1 MEITIVV
8 PIGIFKLII
17 MTQFLDYEGL
27 KEFKKETDAK
37 YMSMPAYNN
46 ISDLNKAIETGIYS
60 GCTSNGPEGVS
71 GSFHCVVFVTTTKT
85 VSGQWYVEQ
94 TAYGNGTS
102 AGRVFKRFI
111 LKLNNNNILPKEWIE
126 ITNTSNTA
134 DEINIKKLLIE
145 SLDVAVQNDISLYF
159 RVPKS
164 IADNM
169 LEIQSSVPC
178 NIKST
183 QNGSIIT
190 SAHFPL
196 NSLGYKITQL
206 DVDDSDMVI
215 VISIDKNITYK
226 NAPCEVQ
233 ITESPIIVI
242 SYTE

>member
-1 MEITIVV
+1 
-8 PIGIFKLII
+8 

-27 KEFKKETDAK
+27 KEFKQETDAK
-37 YMSMPAYNN
+37 YVSMPAYSG

-71 GSFHCVVFVTTTKT
+71 GSFQCVVFVTTTKT
-85 VSGQWYVEQ
+85 PGGQYFVEQ

-102 AGRVFKRFI
+102 SGRVFKRFI
-111 LKLNNNNILPKEWIE
+111 LKFKNNNILPRKWIE
-126 ITNTSNTA
+126 ITNTSNTT

-145 SLDVAVQNDISLYF
+145 SLDVAVADDISLNF

-183 QNGSIIT
+183 KDGSIIT

-206 DVDDSDMVI
+206 DVDDSNMVI

-226 NAPCEVQ
+226 NVPCEVQ
-233 ITESPIIVI
+233 ITESSNIII

>member
-1 MEITIVV
+1 
-8 PIGIFKLII
+8 

-27 KEFKKETDAK
+27 KEFKQEVDAE
-37 YMSMPAYNN
+37 YMSMPAYDG
-46 ISDLNKAIETGIYS
+46 ITDLNKAIETGIYS
-60 GCTSNGPEGVS
+60 GCTSHGPEGVP
-71 GSFHCVVFVTTTKT
+71 GSFQCVVFATTKT
-85 VSGQWYVEQ
+85 KTSSGYRYIEQ
-94 TAYGNGTS
+94 TAYGNGAS
-102 AGRVFKRFI
+102 SGRVFKRFI
-111 LKLNNNNILPKEWIE
+111 LKLKSNSIIPRKWIE
-126 ITNTSNTA
+126 ITNTA

-145 SLDVAVQNDISLYF
+145 SIDVAVQDGISLNF
-159 RVPKS
+159 RVPKN

-178 NIKST
+178 NIKSN

-226 NAPCEVQ
+226 NMPCEVQ
-233 ITESPIIVI
+233 ITEPSNIII

>member
-1 MEITIVV
+1 
-8 PIGIFKLII
+8 
-17 MTQFLDYEGL
+17 MTQFLDLDGL
-27 KEFKKETDAK
+27 RKFKEQADAK
-37 YMSMPAYNN
+37 YMSMPTYNT
-46 ISDLNKAIETGIYS
+46 ISDLNKANKTGIYPK
-60 GCTSNGPEGVS
+60 CTSNLPNGIS
-71 GSFHCVVFVTTTKT
+71 GSVRCIVFVSTTTNET
-85 VSGQWYVEQ
+85 GQSYYIDQ
-94 TAYGNGTS
+94 TAYGLEAS
-102 AGRVFKRFI
+102 IGRIFKRI
-111 LKLNNNNILPKEWIE
+111 GLKRKTGTIIASKWIE
-126 ITNTSNTA
+126 ITSTSNTA

-145 SLDVAVQNDISLYF
+145 SLDVAVQDGISFKF

-183 QNGSIIT
+183 KDGSIIT

-226 NAPCEVQ
+226 NVPCEVQ
-233 ITESPIIVI
+233 ITEPSNIII
-242 SYTE
+242 SYME

>member
-1 MEITIVV
+1 
-8 PIGIFKLII
+8 

-27 KEFKKETDAK
+27 KEFKQEVDAE
-37 YMSMPAYNN
+37 YMSMPAYDG
-46 ISDLNKAIETGIYS
+46 ITDLNKAIETGIYS
-60 GCTSNGPEGVS
+60 GCTSHGPEGVT
-71 GSFHCVVFVTTTKT
+71 GSFQCVVFATTKT
-85 VSGQWYVEQ
+85 KTSSGYHYIEQ
-94 TAYGNGTS
+94 TAYGNGAS
-102 AGRVFKRFI
+102 LGRVFKRFI
-111 LKLNNNNILPKEWIE
+111 LKLKGGGTLPRKWIE
-126 ITNTSNTA
+126 ITNTA

-145 SLDVAVQNDISLYF
+145 SLDVAVQDDISLNF

-183 QNGSIIT
+183 QDGSIIT

-206 DVDDSDMVI
+206 DVNDSDMVI

-233 ITESPIIVI
+233 IAESPNIVI
-242 SYTE
+242 SYIE

>member
-1 MEITIVV
+1 
-8 PIGIFKLII
+8 
-17 MTQFLDYEGL
+17 MTQFLNYEGL
-27 KEFKKETDAK
+27 KEFKQKTDAK
-37 YMSMPAYNN
+37 YMSMPAYDG
-46 ISDLNKAIETGIYS
+46 ITDLNKAIETGIYS
-60 GCTSNGPEGVS
+60 GCTSHGPEGVP
-71 GSFHCVVFVTTTKT
+71 GSFQCVVFATTKT
-85 VSGQWYVEQ
+85 SSKYHYIEQ
-94 TAYGNGTS
+94 TAYGNG
-102 AGRVFKRFI
+102 ALLGRVFKRFI
-111 LKLNNNNILPKEWIE
+111 LKLKGGGILPRKWIE
-126 ITNTSNTA
+126 ITNTA

-145 SLDVAVQNDISLYF
+145 SLDVAVEDAISLNF

-178 NIKST
+178 NIKNT

-196 NSLGYKITQL
+196 SSLGYKITQL

-233 ITESPIIVI
+233 IAESPNIVI
-242 SYTE
+242 SYIE

>member
-1 MEITIVV
+1 
-8 PIGIFKLII
+8 

-27 KEFKKETDAK
+27 KEFKQETDAK
-37 YMSMPAYNN
+37 YVSMPAYSN

-60 GCTSNGPEGVS
+60 DCTSNGPKGVS
-71 GSFHCVVFVTTTKT
+71 GSFRCIVFVSTTLNGT
-85 VSGQWYVEQ
+85 GQGYYIDQ
-94 TAYGNGTS
+94 TAYGQGATSGRIFKRIGLKMKHGTS
-102 AGRVFKRFI
+102 MLASK
-111 LKLNNNNILPKEWIE
+111 WIE
-126 ITNTSNTA
+126 ITSNSNTA

-145 SLDVAVQNDISLYF
+145 SLDVAVADDISLNF

-183 QNGSIIT
+183 QDGSIIT

-206 DVDDSDMVI
+206 DADDSDMVI

-226 NAPCEVQ
+226 NVPCEVQ
-233 ITESPIIVI
+233 ITESSNIVI

>member
-1 MEITIVV
+1 
-8 PIGIFKLII
+8 

-27 KEFKKETDAK
+27 KEFKQETDAK
-37 YMSMPAYNN
+37 YVSMPTYSN

-60 GCTSNGPEGVS
+60 DCTSNGPKGVS
-71 GSFHCVVFVTTTKT
+71 GSFRCIVFVSTTLNGT
-85 VSGQWYVEQ
+85 GQGYYIDQ
-94 TAYGNGTS
+94 TAYGQGAASGRIFKRIGFKIKHGTS
-102 AGRVFKRFI
+102 MLASK
-111 LKLNNNNILPKEWIE
+111 WIE
-126 ITNTSNTA
+126 ITSNSNTA

-145 SLDVAVQNDISLYF
+145 SLNVAVEDDDISLNF

-183 QNGSIIT
+183 KDGSIIT

-196 NSLGYKITQL
+196 NSLGYKITRL

-226 NAPCEVQ
+226 NVPCEVQ
-233 ITESPIIVI
+233 ITESPNIVI

>member
-1 MEITIVV
+1 
-8 PIGIFKLII
+8 
-17 MTQFLDYEGL
+17 MTEFLNYEGL
-27 KEFKKETDAK
+27 KVFKQEADVK
-37 YMSMPAYNN
+37 YLSMPTYST
-46 ISDLNKAIETGIYS
+46 ISDLNKANETGIYPK
-60 GCTSNGPEGVS
+60 CTSNLPNGIS
-71 GSFHCVVFVTTTKT
+71 GSVRCIVFVSTTINET
-85 VSGQWYVEQ
+85 GQGYYIDQ
-94 TAYGNGTS
+94 TAYGLGAALGRIFKRIGLKVKNGTII
-102 AGRVFKRFI
+102 AGK
-111 LKLNNNNILPKEWIE
+111 WIE
-126 ITNTSNTA
+126 ITNNSNTA
-134 DEINIKKLLIE
+134 DEINVKKLLVE
-145 SLDVAVQNDISLYF
+145 SLDVVVRDDISFNF

-183 QNGSIIT
+183 KGGSIIT

-233 ITESPIIVI
+233 ITESPNIVI
-242 SYTE
+242 SYIE

>member
-1 MEITIVV
+1 
-8 PIGIFKLII
+8 

-37 YMSMPAYNN
+37 YVSMPTYSG

-71 GSFHCVVFVTTTKT
+71 GSFQCVAFATTTKT
-85 VSGQWYVEQ
+85 PSGQYFVEQ

-102 AGRVFKRFI
+102 LGRVFKRFI
-111 LKLNNNNILPKEWIE
+111 LKFNDNSILPRKWIE
-126 ITNTSNTA
+126 ITSTSNTA
-134 DEINIKKLLIE
+134 DEINIKKLLVE
-145 SLDVAVQNDISLYF
+145 SLDVAVEDDISLNF

-183 QNGSIIT
+183 QDGSIIT

-226 NAPCEVQ
+226 NVPCEVQ
-233 ITESPIIVI
+233 ITESSNIVI

>member
-1 MEITIVV
+1 
-8 PIGIFKLII
+8 

-27 KEFKKETDAK
+27 KEFKKEADAK
-37 YMSMPAYNN
+37 YMSMPVHSN
-46 ISDLNKAIETGIYS
+46 ISDLNKANETGIYPK
-60 GCTSNGPEGVS
+60 CTSSLPDGISDSVR
-71 GSFHCVVFVTTTKT
+71 CIVFVSTTINAT
-85 VSGQWYVEQ
+85 GQGYYIDQ
-94 TAYGNGTS
+94 TAYGQG
-102 AGRVFKRFI
+102 AAFGRIFKRIGLKMKNGLI
-111 LKLNNNNILPKEWIE
+111 LAGKWIE
-126 ITNTSNTA
+126 ITSTSNTA

-145 SLDVAVQNDISLYF
+145 SLDVAVKDNISLNF

-183 QNGSIIT
+183 QDGSIIT

-226 NAPCEVQ
+226 NVPCEVQ
-233 ITESPIIVI
+233 ITESPNIVI

>member
-1 MEITIVV
+1 
-8 PIGIFKLII
+8 

-27 KEFKKETDAK
+27 KEFKQEADAK
-37 YMSMPAYNN
+37 YMSMPVHSN
-46 ISDLNKAIETGIYS
+46 ISDLNKANETGIYPK
-60 GCTSNGPEGVS
+60 CTSSLPNGIS
-71 GSFHCVVFVTTTKT
+71 GSVRCIVFVSTTINETRQ
-85 VSGQWYVEQ
+85 GYYIDQ
-94 TAYGNGTS
+94 TAYGQE
-102 AGRVFKRFI
+102 AALGRIFKRI
-111 LKLNNNNILPKEWIE
+111 GLKLKNGSIFASKWIE
-126 ITNTSNTA
+126 ITSTSNTT

-145 SLDVAVQNDISLYF
+145 SLDVAVADDISLNF

-183 QNGSIIT
+183 QDGSIIT

-226 NAPCEVQ
+226 NVPCEVQ
-233 ITESPIIVI
+233 ITESSNIVI

>member
-1 MEITIVV
+1 
-8 PIGIFKLII
+8 

-27 KEFKKETDAK
+27 KEFKQEADAK
-37 YMSMPAYNN
+37 YVSMPAYSN
-46 ISDLNKAIETGIYS
+46 ISDLNKANETGIYPK
-60 GCTSNGPEGVS
+60 CTSSLPNGIS
-71 GSFHCVVFVTTTKT
+71 GSVRCIVFVSTTTNEA
-85 VSGQWYVEQ
+85 GQGYYIDQ
-94 TAYGNGTS
+94 TAYGLGAAS
-102 AGRVFKRFI
+102 GRIFKRI
-111 LKLNNNNILPKEWIE
+111 GLKMNSGSIIAGKWIE
-126 ITNTSNTA
+126 ITSNSNTA
-134 DEINIKKLLIE
+134 DEINVKNEINIKKLLIE
-145 SLDVAVQNDISLYF
+145 SLDVAVADDISLNF

-183 QNGSIIT
+183 QDGSIIT

-226 NAPCEVQ
+226 NVPCEVQ
-233 ITESPIIVI
+233 ITESSNIVI

>member
-1 MEITIVV
+1 
-8 PIGIFKLII
+8 

-27 KEFKKETDAK
+27 KEFKQKADTK
-37 YMSMPAYNN
+37 YMSMPAYSG
-46 ISDLNKAIETGIYS
+46 ISDLNKAVETGIYS
-60 GCTSNGPEGVS
+60 SCTSNGPEGVPS
-71 GSFHCVVFVTTTKT
+71 SFQCVVFVTTTKSP
-85 VSGQWYVEQ
+85 SGQHYIEQ
-94 TAYGNGTS
+94 TAYGNGAS
-102 AGRVFKRFI
+102 SGRVFKRFI
-111 LKLNNNNILPKEWIE
+111 LKLNNNSILPRKWIE

-145 SLDVAVQNDISLYF
+145 SIDVAVQDDISLNF
-159 RVPKS
+159 RVPKN

-226 NAPCEVQ
+226 NMPCEVQ
-233 ITESPIIVI
+233 ITEPSNIII

>member
-1 MEITIVV
+1 
-8 PIGIFKLII
+8 

-27 KEFKKETDAK
+27 KEFKQEADAK
-37 YMSMPAYNN
+37 YVSMPAYSN
-46 ISDLNKAIETGIYS
+46 ISDLNKANETGIYPK
-60 GCTSNGPEGVS
+60 CTSSLPNGIS
-71 GSFHCVVFVTTTKT
+71 GSVRCIVFVSTTLNGT
-85 VSGQWYVEQ
+85 GQGYYIDQ
-94 TAYGNGTS
+94 TAYGLGAAS
-102 AGRVFKRFI
+102 GRIFKRI
-111 LKLNNNNILPKEWIE
+111 GLKMNSGSIIAGKWIE
-126 ITNTSNTA
+126 ITSNSNTA
-134 DEINIKKLLIE
+134 DEINVKNEINIKKLLIE
-145 SLDVAVQNDISLYF
+145 SLDVAVADDISLNF

-183 QNGSIIT
+183 QDGSIIT

-226 NAPCEVQ
+226 NVPCEVQ
-233 ITESPIIVI
+233 ITESSNIII

>member
-1 MEITIVV
+1 
-8 PIGIFKLII
+8 

-27 KEFKKETDAK
+27 KEFKQEADAK
-37 YMSMPAYNN
+37 YVSMPAYSN
-46 ISDLNKAIETGIYS
+46 ISDLNKAIETGIYA
-60 GCTSNGPEGVS
+60 GCISNGPEGVS
-71 GSFHCVVFVTTTKT
+71 SSFNCVVFATTTK
-85 VSGQWYVEQ
+85 VPRGQYFVEQ
-94 TAYGNGTS
+94 TAYGNGAS
-102 AGRVFKRFI
+102 SGRVFKRFI
-111 LKLNNNNILPKEWIE
+111 LKYPNNNIIPRKWIE
-126 ITNTSNTA
+126 ITNTSNTT

-145 SLDVAVQNDISLYF
+145 SLDVAVADDISLNF

-183 QNGSIIT
+183 QDGSIIT

-206 DVDDSDMVI
+206 DVDDSYMVI

-226 NAPCEVQ
+226 NVPCEVQ
-233 ITESPIIVI
+233 ITESSNIVI

>member
-1 MEITIVV
+1 
-8 PIGIFKLII
+8 

-27 KEFKKETDAK
+27 KEFKQKTDAK
-37 YMSMPAYNN
+37 YMSMPAYSG
-46 ISDLNKAIETGIYS
+46 ISDLNKALETGIYS
-60 GCTSNGPEGVS
+60 SCTSNGPEGVP
-71 GSFHCVVFVTTTKT
+71 GSFQCVVFVTTTKT
-85 VSGQWYVEQ
+85 PSGQYYVEQ
-94 TAYGNGTS
+94 TAYGNGAS
-102 AGRVFKRFI
+102 SGRVFKRFI
-111 LKLNNNNILPKEWIE
+111 LKFNNNSILPRKWIE

-145 SLDVAVQNDISLYF
+145 SIDVAVQDDISLNF
-159 RVPKS
+159 RVPKN

-226 NAPCEVQ
+226 NMPCEVQ
-233 ITESPIIVI
+233 ITEPSNIII

>member
-1 MEITIVV
+1 
-8 PIGIFKLII
+8 
-17 MTQFLDYEGL
+17 MTQFLNYEGL
-27 KEFKKETDAK
+27 KEFKQKTDAK
-37 YMSMPAYNN
+37 YMSMPAHDG
-46 ISDLNKAIETGIYS
+46 ITDLNKAIETGIYS
-60 GCTSNGPEGVS
+60 GCTSHGPEGVP
-71 GSFHCVVFVTTTKT
+71 GSFQCVVFATTTIKT
-85 VSGQWYVEQ
+85 SSGYHYIEQ
-94 TAYGNGTS
+94 TAYGNGAS
-102 AGRVFKRFI
+102 LGRVFKRFI
-111 LKLNNNNILPKEWIE
+111 LKLKNGSTLPRKWIE
-126 ITNTSNTA
+126 ITNTA

-145 SLDVAVQNDISLYF
+145 SLDVAVQDDISLNF

-183 QNGSIIT
+183 QDGSIIT

-233 ITESPIIVI
+233 IAESPNIVI
-242 SYTE
+242 SYIE

>member
-1 MEITIVV
+1 
-8 PIGIFKLII
+8 

-27 KEFKKETDAK
+27 KEFKQETDAK
-37 YMSMPAYNN
+37 YVSMPTYSN

-60 GCTSNGPEGVS
+60 DCTSNGPKGVS
-71 GSFHCVVFVTTTKT
+71 GSFRCIVFVSTTLNGT
-85 VSGQWYVEQ
+85 GQGYYIDQ
-94 TAYGNGTS
+94 TAYGQGAASGRIFKRIGFKMKHGTS
-102 AGRVFKRFI
+102 MLVSK
-111 LKLNNNNILPKEWIE
+111 WIE
-126 ITNTSNTA
+126 ITSNSNTA

-145 SLDVAVQNDISLYF
+145 SLDVTVADDISLNF

-183 QNGSIIT
+183 KDGSIIT

-196 NSLGYKITQL
+196 NSLGYKITRL

-226 NAPCEVQ
+226 NVPCEVQ
-233 ITESPIIVI
+233 ITESPNIVI

>member
-1 MEITIVV
+1 
-8 PIGIFKLII
+8 

-27 KEFKKETDAK
+27 KEFKQETDAK
-37 YMSMPAYNN
+37 YVSMPAYSN
-46 ISDLNKAIETGIYS
+46 ISDLNKAVETGIYS
-60 GCTSNGPEGVS
+60 SCTSNGPEGVS
-71 GSFHCVVFVTTTKT
+71 GSFQCVVFVTTTKT
-85 VSGQWYVEQ
+85 PSGQYFVEQ

-102 AGRVFKRFI
+102 SGRVFKRFI
-111 LKLNNNNILPKEWIE
+111 LKFNNNSILPRKWIE
-126 ITNTSNTA
+126 ITSTSNTA
-134 DEINIKKLLIE
+134 DEINVKNEINIKKLLIE
-145 SLDVAVQNDISLYF
+145 SLDVAVQDGISFEF

-183 QNGSIIT
+183 QDGSIIT

-226 NAPCEVQ
+226 NVPCEVQ
-233 ITESPIIVI
+233 ITEPSNIVI

>member
-1 MEITIVV
+1 
-8 PIGIFKLII
+8 

-27 KEFKKETDAK
+27 KEFKQETDAK
-37 YMSMPAYNN
+37 YMSMPAYIG
-46 ISDLNKAIETGIYS
+46 ISDLNKANETGIYPK
-60 GCTSNGPEGVS
+60 CTSNLPNGIS
-71 GSFHCVVFVTTTKT
+71 GSVRCIVFVSTTINET
-85 VSGQWYVEQ
+85 GQGYYIDQ
-94 TAYGNGTS
+94 TAYGLGAALGRIFKRIGLKMKNGTII
-102 AGRVFKRFI
+102 AGK
-111 LKLNNNNILPKEWIE
+111 WIE
-126 ITNTSNTA
+126 ITSNSNTA
-134 DEINIKKLLIE
+134 DEINVKNEINIKKLLVE
-145 SLDVAVQNDISLYF
+145 SLDVTVQDDISFEF

-183 QNGSIIT
+183 QDGSIIT

-233 ITESPIIVI
+233 IAESPNIVI
-242 SYTE
+242 SYIE

>member
-1 MEITIVV
+1 
-8 PIGIFKLII
+8 

-27 KEFKKETDAK
+27 KVFKQEADVK
-37 YMSMPAYNN
+37 YLSMPTYST
-46 ISDLNKAIETGIYS
+46 ISDLNKANETGIYPK
-60 GCTSNGPEGVS
+60 CTSSLPNGIS
-71 GSFHCVVFVTTTKT
+71 GSVRCIVFVSTTINET
-85 VSGQWYVEQ
+85 GQGYYIDQ
-94 TAYGNGTS
+94 TAYGLG
-102 AGRVFKRFI
+102 AALGRIFKRI
-111 LKLNNNNILPKEWIE
+111 GLKMKNGSIIAGKWIE
-126 ITNTSNTA
+126 ITSNSNTA
-134 DEINIKKLLIE
+134 DEINVENEINVKNEINIKKLLVE
-145 SLDVAVQNDISLYF
+145 SLNVAVQDDISFKF

-183 QNGSIIT
+183 QDGSIIT

-226 NAPCEVQ
+226 NVPCEVQ
-233 ITESPIIVI
+233 ITESPNIVI

>member
-1 MEITIVV
+1 
-8 PIGIFKLII
+8 

-27 KEFKKETDAK
+27 KEFKQKTDAK
-37 YMSMPAYNN
+37 YMSMPVHSN
-46 ISDLNKAIETGIYS
+46 ISDLDKANETGIYPK
-60 GCTSNGPEGVS
+60 CTSNLPNGIS
-71 GSFHCVVFVTTTKT
+71 GTVRCIVFVSTTINET
-85 VSGQWYVEQ
+85 GQGYYIDQ
-94 TAYGNGTS
+94 TAYGQG
-102 AGRVFKRFI
+102 AALGRIFKRIGFKMKNGI
-111 LKLNNNNILPKEWIE
+111 IIAGKWIE
-126 ITNTSNTA
+126 ITNNSNTA
-134 DEINIKKLLIE
+134 DEINVKKLLVE
-145 SLDVAVQNDISLYF
+145 SLDVAVQDDISLNF

-183 QNGSIIT
+183 QDGSIIT

-233 ITESPIIVI
+233 IAESPNIVI
-242 SYTE
+242 SYIE

>member
-1 MEITIVV
+1 
-8 PIGIFKLII
+8 

-27 KEFKKETDAK
+27 KEFKQEADAK
-37 YMSMPAYNN
+37 YMSMPAYSG
-46 ISDLNKAIETGIYS
+46 ISDLNKALETGIYS
-60 GCTSNGPEGVS
+60 SCTSNGPEGVP
-71 GSFHCVVFVTTTKT
+71 GSFQCVVFVTTTKIP
-85 VSGQWYVEQ
+85 SGQYYVEQ
-94 TAYGNGTS
+94 TAYGNGAS
-102 AGRVFKRFI
+102 SGRVFKRFI
-111 LKLNNNNILPKEWIE
+111 LKFNNNSILPRKWIE
-126 ITNTSNTA
+126 ITSNSNTA
-134 DEINIKKLLIE
+134 DEINVKKLLVE
-145 SLDVAVQNDISLYF
+145 SLDVAVQDDISLNF

-183 QNGSIIT
+183 QDGSIIT

-226 NAPCEVQ
+226 NVPCEVQ
-233 ITESPIIVI
+233 ITESSNIVI

>member
-1 MEITIVV
+1 
-8 PIGIFKLII
+8 

-27 KEFKKETDAK
+27 KEFKQETDAK
-37 YMSMPAYNN
+37 YVSMPAYSG
-46 ISDLNKAIETGIYS
+46 ISDLNKAVETGIYS
-60 GCTSNGPEGVS
+60 GCTSNGPKGVS
-71 GSFHCVVFVTTTKT
+71 GSFRCIVFVSTTLNGA
-85 VSGQWYVEQ
+85 GQGYYIDQ
-94 TAYGNGTS
+94 TAYGQGAAS
-102 AGRVFKRFI
+102 GRIFKRIGFKMKHGTAM
-111 LKLNNNNILPKEWIE
+111 LASKWIE
-126 ITNTSNTA
+126 ITSNSNTA

-145 SLDVAVQNDISLYF
+145 SLDVAVQDGISFEF

-183 QNGSIIT
+183 KDGSIIT

-196 NSLGYKITQL
+196 SSLGYKITQL

-226 NAPCEVQ
+226 NVPCEVQ
-233 ITESPIIVI
+233 ITESSNIII

>member
-1 MEITIVV
+1 
-8 PIGIFKLII
+8 

-27 KEFKKETDAK
+27 KEFKQETDAK
-37 YMSMPAYNN
+37 YVSMPTYSN
-46 ISDLNKAIETGIYS
+46 ISDLNKATETGIYS
-60 GCTSNGPEGVS
+60 DCTSNGPKGVS
-71 GSFHCVVFVTTTKT
+71 GSFRCIVFVSTTLNGT
-85 VSGQWYVEQ
+85 GQGYYIDQ
-94 TAYGNGTS
+94 TAYGQGAASGRIFKRIGFKTKHGTS
-102 AGRVFKRFI
+102 MLASK
-111 LKLNNNNILPKEWIE
+111 WIE
-126 ITNTSNTA
+126 ITSNSNTA

-145 SLDVAVQNDISLYF
+145 SLDVAVADDISLNF

-183 QNGSIIT
+183 KDGSIIT

-196 NSLGYKITQL
+196 NSLGYKITRL

-226 NAPCEVQ
+226 NVPCEVQ
-233 ITESPIIVI
+233 ITESPNIVI

>member
-1 MEITIVV
+1 
-8 PIGIFKLII
+8 
-17 MTQFLDYEGL
+17 MTEFLNYEGL
-27 KEFKKETDAK
+27 KVFKQKADVK
-37 YMSMPAYNN
+37 YLSMPAYSN

-60 GCTSNGPEGVS
+60 SCTSNGPEGVS
-71 GSFHCVVFVTTTKT
+71 GSFQCVVFVTTTKIP
-85 VSGQWYVEQ
+85 SGQYFVEQ

-102 AGRVFKRFI
+102 SGRVFKRFI
-111 LKLNNNNILPKEWIE
+111 LKINNNSILPRKWIE
-126 ITNTSNTA
+126 ITNTSNTT

-145 SLDVAVQNDISLYF
+145 SLDVAVADDISLNF

-183 QNGSIIT
+183 QDGSIIT

-215 VISIDKNITYK
+215 TISIDKNITYK
-226 NAPCEVQ
+226 NVPCEVQ
-233 ITESPIIVI
+233 ITESSNIVI

>member
-1 MEITIVV
+1 
-8 PIGIFKLII
+8 
-17 MTQFLDYEGL
+17 MTEFLNYEGL
-27 KEFKKETDAK
+27 KVFKQEADVK
-37 YMSMPAYNN
+37 YLSMPAYST
-46 ISDLNKAIETGIYS
+46 ISDLNKANETGIYPK
-60 GCTSNGPEGVS
+60 CTSSLPNGIS
-71 GSFHCVVFVTTTKT
+71 GSVRCIVFVSTTINET
-85 VSGQWYVEQ
+85 GQGYYIDQ
-94 TAYGNGTS
+94 TAYGLGAASGRIFKRIGLKMKNGTII
-102 AGRVFKRFI
+102 AGK
-111 LKLNNNNILPKEWIE
+111 WIE
-126 ITNTSNTA
+126 ITSTSNTA
-134 DEINIKKLLIE
+134 DEINVKNEINIKKLLIE
-145 SLDVAVQNDISLYF
+145 SLDVAVQDGISFEF

-183 QNGSIIT
+183 QDGSIIT

-226 NAPCEVQ
+226 NVPCEVQ
-233 ITESPIIVI
+233 ITEPSNIVI

>member
-1 MEITIVV
+1 
-8 PIGIFKLII
+8 

-27 KEFKKETDAK
+27 KEFKKEADVK
-37 YMSMPAYNN
+37 YLSMPTYST
-46 ISDLNKAIETGIYS
+46 ISDLNKANETGIYPK
-60 GCTSNGPEGVS
+60 CTSSLPNGIS
-71 GSFHCVVFVTTTKT
+71 GSVRCIVFVSTTINET
-85 VSGQWYVEQ
+85 GQGYYIDQ
-94 TAYGNGTS
+94 TAYGQGAAS
-102 AGRVFKRFI
+102 GRIFKRI
-111 LKLNNNNILPKEWIE
+111 GLKMKSGSIIAGKWIE
-126 ITNTSNTA
+126 ITSTSNTA
-134 DEINIKKLLIE
+134 DEINVKNEINIKKLLIE
-145 SLDVAVQNDISLYF
+145 SLYVAVADDISLNF

-183 QNGSIIT
+183 KDGSIIT

-226 NAPCEVQ
+226 NVPCEVQ
-233 ITESPIIVI
+233 ITESSNIVI